1 MSLAINIYHPWQTS
15 NKNVHTLS
23 VNGIQSNYVKSNK
36 NMFTFFLVE
45 LLCLKKFQSQSKY
58 FSFYFGDILFEFQC
72 YWFEQQ
78 QVQCKE

>member
-1 MSLAINIYHPWQTS
+1 MSLAINVYHPWQTS
-15 NKNVHTLS
+15 NKNVHTLG
-23 VNGIQSNYVKSNK
+23 VNAIQSNYVKSNN

-58 FSFYFGDILFEFQC
+58 FNFYFGDILFEFQC
-72 YWFEQQ
+72 YRFEQK